1 VTGSGGQIGTALV
14 PKLVD
19 RYGLENVILTDI
31 TKRKN
36 TYPNGIFERLDVT
49 DVAHY
54 KYLIEKYQINYI
66 VHLSGILSGLLY

>member
-1 VTGSGGQIGTALV
+1 MTGSGGQIGTALV